1 MPSPNTVSIY
11 CQTLRK
17 ADHSRVLLV
26 VVADPAL
33 QLLVLPRHELL
44 AGQVGVVGVVLRRVV
59 AALGC
64 KVNTQ

>member
-1 MPSPNTVSIY
+1 M
-11 CQTLRK
+11 
-17 ADHSRVLLV
+17 DHSRVFLV

>member
-1 MPSPNTVSIY
+1 MS
-11 CQTLRK
+11 
-17 ADHSRVLLV
+17 HSRVLLV

-64 KVNTQ
+64 NMNTHLIVNFKLKPLYN